1 MRVVCVQTKERK
13 YRKAL
18 EKKVDLT
25 GLSLSSKDFANRVY
39 RIFALYRIDG
49 TCKTV

>member
-18 EKKVDLT
+18 EKNR
-25 GLSLSSKDFANRVY
+25 SRRPASKDFANRGSG
-39 RIFALYRIDG
+39 FALKAG
-49 TCKTV
+49 SCKKVNCG

>member
-25 GLSLSSKDFANRVY
+25 GLSSHPVLLKILLIECTWD
-39 RIFALYRIDG
+39 LL
-49 TCKTV
+49 